1 MICLNPNN
9 KKMKKQY
16 LILLSIGL
24 LFNACG
30 GKKNNVQ
37 QKRAELDKIKKEI
50 ASLQNQAEKLEAE
63 IEALEPKKDKT
74 KLVETE
80 VVEAAAFETY
90 LNIEGKADAE
100 QSTIATAQLPG
111 TVTQVLVKPGDAVS
125 AGQALAYMDNS
136 TLRQSRGQIEQQLT
150 FANTLFEKQKRLWQ
164 QGVGTEI
171 QYLSAKNQKE
181 ALEKNLAT
189 LEDAQL
195 SMYTVKAPISG
206 TVESVDTKIGQAA
219 APGIPMFKVVNLSNL
234 KVVADIAESY
244 SSKINKGDK
253 VKIVF
258 TDVNKTIES
267 TVSFA
272 SKVIDPLNRSF
283 KIEIRLNGA
292 TEIKPNMLAKLKI
305 ADYRN
310 EKAITVPT
318 NAITAGVDEKYVMVR
333 IMQNGKVVAAKR
345 IVKPGHTGESRTEI
359 LEGIQAGDEIIV
371 TGFQELNDG
380 QIIETS
386 GK

>member
-1 MICLNPNN
+1 
-9 KKMKKQY
+9 MKIQY
-16 LILLSIGL
+16 ATMLALGL
-24 LFNACG
+24 LLNACG
-30 GKKNNVQ
+30 EKKSNVQ
-37 QKRAELDKIKKEI
+37 QKREELEKIKKEI
-50 ASLQNQAEKLEAE
+50 AALQNQAKKLESE
-63 IEALEPKKDKT
+63 IAALEPAKDKS

-80 VVEAAAFETY
+80 TVEASPFETY
-90 LNIEGKADAE
+90 LSIEGKADAE

-111 TVTQVLVKPGDAVS
+111 TITQVLVRPGDAVS

-136 TLRQSRGQIEQQLT
+136 TLRQSRGQLEQQLT

-164 QGVGTEI
+164 QGVGTEV

-189 LEDAQL
+189 LDAQL
-195 SMYTVKAPISG
+195 SMYIIKSPITG

-234 KVVADIAESY
+234 KVVADVAESY
-244 SSKINKGDK
+244 SGKINKGDK
-253 VKIVF
+253 VKVVF
-258 TDVNKTIES
+258 TDINKTIES

-283 KIEIRLNGA
+283 KIEIRLSGA
-292 TEIKPNMLAKLKI
+292 NDIKPNMLAKLKI

-318 NAITAGVDEKYVMVR
+318 NAITAGVDEKYVMVKTL
-333 IMQNGKVVAAKR
+333 QNGKTIASKRVVST
-345 IVKPGHTGESRTEI
+345 GHTGESRTEI
-359 LEGIQAGDEIIV
+359 LNGIKAGDEIIV

-380 QIIETS
+380 QIIETA

>member
-181 ALEKNLAT
+181 ALEKTLAT
-189 LEDAQL
+189 LDAQL

-267 TVSFA
+267 RVSFA

-310 EKAITVPT
+310 ENAITVPT